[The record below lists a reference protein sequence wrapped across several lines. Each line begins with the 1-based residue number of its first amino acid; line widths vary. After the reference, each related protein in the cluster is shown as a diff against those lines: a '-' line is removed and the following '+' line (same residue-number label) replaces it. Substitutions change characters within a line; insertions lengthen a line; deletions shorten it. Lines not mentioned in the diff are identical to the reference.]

1 MLRHDSSF
9 CKSFCL
15 NTTALD
21 ILNILMYVRKKKK
34 KKNLRLRRQVVPL
47 VGAAWVGAA
56 AFQQYK
62 FESFTFLSWL
72 ISCSI
77 SLCYCLMLGESKFPD
92 FTHWEINTQ
101 NHHLPPHSYRWK
113 PLHQNL
119 IWKQN
124 RYRLLPIKSSVN
136 LMKLFWELA
145 SDWRGGG
152 THNAG
157 GYYLKILCLRK
168 WLWVLVRD
176 RLTPTVS
183 TSS

>member
-9 CKSFCL
+9 CKSLSKYYSTGHPKYPNVCK
-15 NTTALD
+15 
-21 ILNILMYVRKKKK
+21 KKKK

-47 VGAAWVGAA
+47 VGAA